1 MPDEHRIERLNDAH
15 QALLR
20 CDVEVHPVR
29 YVSLTNRLFEAC
41 VTAGMSHDEP
51 DHEAWAA
58 ERVARWLV
66 AA

>member
-1 MPDEHRIERLNDAH
+1 MSAEHTIEVLNDAH

-20 CDVEVHPVR
+20 CDVAAEPVR
-29 YVSLTNRLFEAC
+29 YVGLTNRLFDAC
-41 VTAGMSHDEP
+41 LDAGMSQDEP

-58 ERVARWLV
+58 ERVALWLV